1 MMKILALNFK
11 MNLNYEDIKEYKKN
25 IEGKINNKNVIL
37 FPPSLFLPCLISDE
51 YSFGTQNISEF
62 DNGAHTGEISA
73 SQLKSLGGTYTLV
86 GHSERRSE
94 QGELDSKLNLKIK
107 KALEKDLKVILCVG
121 ETKVERE
128 TGKTNEVIERELK
141 NGLDGI
147 EKIEDVTIAYEP
159 IWSIGTGLIPSKE
172 DIIATTNFIIETVD
186 KMFNYKIKVLYG
198 GSVNDKNI
206 SELSEIDVVSGFLVG
221 GASLDVNKVFKM
233 KEVIEK

>member
-147 EKIEDVTIAYEP
+147 EKIEDVIIAYEP